1 MEPITPDGKAIH
13 VRTWLSE
20 PEFQIQVHD
29 CKDEVRV
36 FGMPKWIVTFRV
48 CRGQLLVL
56 APLKNDD
63 VPTASSQRALWK
75 SAVKIPLAAD
85 GIVELE
91 AIARTASKNWRPPPR

>member
-1 MEPITPDGKAIH
+1 MADLPDAA
-13 VRTWLSE
+13 RSE
-20 PEFQIQVHD
+20 VERLMGH
-29 CKDEVRV
+29 
-36 FGMPKWIVTFRV
+36 
-48 CRGQLLVL
+48 
-56 APLKNDD
+56 PLKNDD